1 MYFLYWIDNHQ
12 DTFNYL
18 DKFNV
23 FNKER
28 IAKHLAK
35 HEKLL
40 LVKPKNAEQEKEIKK
55 YFEFA
60 SAYAQRTPL
69 TKRPSHAPQWTV
81 EMFDTLLGRFK
92 IPFKIF
98 KHEAE
103 VKDFAND
110 KKSTKT
116 KSKNA
121 TITPKKAPTIK
132 KSSVKSVKI
141 TKKEGKTMAKR
152 KTRKRKLSGNALKQT
167 AYARIKSGS
176 MKLVK
181 KRGKNINTRYE
192 KPVRKGV
199 YIYRL
204 KPRKK

>member
-1 MYFLYWIDNHQ
+1 MYFLFYIDNHH
-12 DTFNYL
+12 DSINFL
-18 DKFNV
+18 SKFSV
-23 FNKER
+23 FNKEK
-28 IAKHLAK
+28 IVKHFFK

-40 LVKPKNAEQEKEIKK
+40 LIKADSEQQKIFEYAFKILNDNAEK
-55 YFEFA
+55 Y
-60 SAYAQRTPL
+60 PL
-69 TKRPSHAPQWTV
+69 TKRGWNREYISIV
-81 EMFDTLLGRFK
+81 LDKIKKDG

-116 KSKNA
+116 KPKNA

-152 KTRKRKLSGNALKQT
+152 KTRKKLSGNALKQT
-167 AYARIKSGS
+167 TYSRLKSGL
-176 MKLVK
+176 MKLVRR
-181 KRGKNINTRYE
+181 RGKNVNTRYAGR
-192 KPVRKGV
+192 VSKGV
-199 YIYRL
+199 YTYKL
-204 KPRKK
+204 KARKK

>member
-18 DKFNV
+18 DKFSV

-28 IAKHLAK
+28 ISKHLVK

-40 LVKPKNAEQEKEIKK
+40 LVKPKNAEQEKLFIERFEWVNNYAKK
-55 YFEFA
+55 K
-60 SAYAQRTPL
+60 PL
-69 TKRPSHAPQWTV
+69 TKRGYQLQWV
-81 EMFDTLLGRFK
+81 VIALNVMQENFK
-92 IPFKIF
+92 IPFKTF

-110 KKSTKT
+110 KKTTKT
-116 KSKNA
+116 KPKNA
-121 TITPKKAPTIK
+121 TITPKKTPTIK

-167 AYARIKSGS
+167 AYSKLKSGL
-176 MKLVK
+176 MKLVR
-181 KRGKNINTRYE
+181 KRGKNVNTRYAGR
-192 KPVRKGV
+192 VSKGV
-199 YIYRL
+199 YTYKL
-204 KPRKK
+204 KGRKKR

>member
-28 IAKHLAK
+28 IAKHLIK

-40 LVKPKNAEQEKEIKK
+40 LIKPKNAEQEKAFKERFETVNNYAKK
-55 YFEFA
+55 K
-60 SAYAQRTPL
+60 PL
-69 TKRPSHAPQWTV
+69 TKRGFQHQWVVTMLDLM
-81 EMFDTLLGRFK
+81 EESFK

-116 KSKNA
+116 KPNNA

-167 AYARIKSGS
+167 AYSRLKSGL
-176 MKLVK
+176 MKLVRR
-181 KRGKNINTRYE
+181 RGKNVNTRYAGR
-192 KPVRKGV
+192 VSKGV
-199 YIYRL
+199 YTYKL
-204 KPRKK
+204 KARKK